1 MKVSLTTAW
10 VWFFISILFLLTSC
24 APKQPGMVRDIHAF
38 PQDAAYYI
46 DDDPGRMLINA
57 EKQAELYQ
65 QFLKMFYMPWNRVAP
80 KFTASEVFWGL
91 DLYGAREIY
100 SENKLPFLPGW
111 IEEMEQKSD
120 IPAYPSLH
128 IPAIS
133 VTHASMRV
141 LPTQRPVFYNP
152 QRPGEGFP
160 FDYMQ
165 NTLLP
170 AGTPL
175 LITHVSRDR
184 RWALT
189 ETDFAAGWIR
199 WNDLAVVDEGF
210 KRMYQDK
217 PLLGFVSDDVPV
229 AREDGMFAVSGRVG
243 MALPLALEQGDTDF
257 WRVLVPVR
265 DHLGQAKVISARVSK
280 SNVKE
285 MPFSP
290 SQKNFAG
297 ILNSMMGQAYG
308 WGGLFENRDCSALIK
323 DALAGFGF
331 FLPRNSRG
339 QARAGHSIS
348 LEGLSGQQKKDMIT
362 AHGKP
367 WLTILYM
374 PGHVMLYIGQDPVTG
389 SPTVYHSMW
398 GLRTWRPFREDG
410 RWIIGRTVITS
421 LEPGREM
428 HMLARPGGLLVERL
442 STMVLLS
449 EQ

>member
-1 MKVSLTTAW
+1 MKVSLTLAW
-10 VWFFISILFLLTSC
+10 IWFFLSVLLFLAGC
-24 APKQPGMVRDIHAF
+24 APKQPGMVRDIQVF
-38 PQDAAYYI
+38 PQDANYYI
-46 DDDPGRMLINA
+46 DEDPARLLINA
-57 EKQAELYQ
+57 EKQDKLYQ
-65 QFLKMFYMPWNRVAP
+65 EFLERFYMPWNRAAP
-80 KFTASEVFWGL
+80 KFKASEVFWGL
-91 DLYGAREIY
+91 DLYRARDIY
-100 SENKLPFLPGW
+100 SENKLPFVPGW
-111 IEEMEQKSD
+111 IGEMEQNSD
-120 IPAYPSLH
+120 IQAYPSLH

-141 LPTQRPVFYNP
+141 LPTRRPVFYDP

-175 LITHVSRDR
+175 LVTHVSRDGQ
-184 RWALT
+184 WAMT

-199 WNDLAVVDEGF
+199 WHDLAVVDDNF

-217 PLLGFVSDDVPV
+217 ALLGFVSDDVPV
-229 AREDGMFAVSGRVG
+229 TREDGMFAVSGRVG
-243 MALPLALEQGDTDF
+243 MALPLALEQGDTDL

-265 DHLGQAKVISARVSK
+265 DHLGQAKIISARVSK
-280 SNVKE
+280 SNARE

-290 SQKNFAG
+290 WQKNFAD

-308 WGGLFENRDCSALIK
+308 WGGLFENRDCSALIR

-331 FLPRNSRG
+331 FLPRNSSG
-339 QARAGHSIS
+339 QAEAGHAVS
-348 LEGLSGQQKKDMIT
+348 LEGLSARQKKDIIT
-362 AHGKP
+362 AQGQP
-367 WLTILYM
+367 LLTILYM
-374 PGHVMLYIGQDPVTG
+374 PGHVMLYIGQDPATDT
-389 SPTVYHSMW
+389 PAVYHTMW

-428 HMLARPGGLLVERL
+428 RMLARPEGLLLERL
-442 STMVLLS
+442 SRMVLLNK
-449 EQ
+449 